1 MRIEVSDKQLQE
13 IVEEQMTK
21 AIGAG
26 MMNYDFQTRIRGIIE
41 DSIDTEGLTAVVQ
54 AGLDLTDKDKIKA
67 LVAEKFETLV
77 LKSLDHLITTA
88 FIHVLLQLENIPEY
102 ERDKRAARVEELK
115 GKLSAE
121 ER

>member
-102 ERDKRAARVEELK
+102 ERDRGLPE
-115 GKLSAE
+115 
-121 ER
+121 